1 MYARAMI
8 RATRGTSSIAA
19 MRIVAVRPVGPGG
32 STALGGAD
40 REPGEEETLTGG
52 VLRDEAASPG
62 GVTEILGLEDG

>member
-1 MYARAMI
+1 
-8 RATRGTSSIAA
+8 